1 MATSVDASVKRRSL
15 PPLLTSEPGSSSG
28 QAQRP
33 KKKKKKT
40 AEGAADVSD
49 SQQSSV
55 SKQRTLPSEFKV
67 DSPVMGSREN
77 LVQNGQNGADSQ
89 AKKPRR
95 KKKMTHG
102 YDFESGA
109 DDTVNGEISV
119 STPAINN
126 LKSSPGS
133 SRRKKAE
140 HRQSRLPRS
149 VSDEVLRDNEAAG
162 STAKKK
168 PRRPQSKH
176 FADDSADDED
186 DAGTSKGHGRP
197 PPPGKV
203 KKKRKSKP
211 PTSVDENYHA
221 DGEGMSLDIM
231 VAAEDIISP
240 EKQTRDEQQQQQPSH
255 TAVLP
260 SQPVGKL
267 FMERKGGF
275 KGEDKGRLARQRERE
290 LNNQQPQAET
300 QKTTTQVA
308 LTTHRAL
315 LTFSLFC
322 HGLLA
327 GFALWQCVM
336 VYILQRQVPSS
347 DTPGKTRFL
356 EHYSRLAQPASAMYY
371 FLFTVCT
378 VSVFDRFDIGRP
390 DKQFFRGLIT
400 FQSGAISILIYLISL
415 IMSASVAAID
425 DRISLFFKTTPPY
438 CGDTCPESGS
448 LWDSEEADAQLNI
461 WVIINLIR
469 AIGACLGW
477 LVISVTPT
485 TDYTSDHL
493 HDAEEPLWDDQ
504 QDVELNNV
512 HSTA

>member
-1 MATSVDASVKRRSL
+1 MATTDASVKRRSL
-15 PPLLTSEPGSSSG
+15 PPLLTSNTDLSAS

-33 KKKKKKT
+33 KRKKKKLT
-40 AEGAADVSD
+40 EGAAEVSD
-49 SQQSSV
+49 SQQSSA
-55 SKQRTLPSEFKV
+55 SKHRPLPSEMKD

-77 LVQNGQNGADSQ
+77 LVQNGQNGVSSSV
-89 AKKPRR
+89 KKTRR

-102 YDFESGA
+102 YDFASGA
-109 DDTVNGEISV
+109 DDTANGEISV

-126 LKSSPGS
+126 LKASPGS
-133 SRRKKAE
+133 SRRKKE

-149 VSDEVLRDNEAAG
+149 VSDEVLRDNETPG
-162 STAKKK
+162 SSSKKK
-168 PRRPQSKH
+168 PRRPQSKLY
-176 FADDSADDED
+176 ADDSADDED
-186 DAGTSKGHGRP
+186 DVGTSKAHGRP
-197 PPPGKV
+197 PPPSKV
-203 KKKRKSKP
+203 KKRRKSKP
-211 PTSVDENYHA
+211 PASVDENYHA

-231 VAAEDIISP
+231 VAAEDIIAP
-240 EKQTRDEQQQQQPSH
+240 DKQTDEQQQQQQPSH

-267 FMERKGGF
+267 FMERKSGF

-290 LNNQQPQAET
+290 LNNQQPQTEI
-300 QKTTTQVA
+300 QITTTQVA
-308 LTTHRAL
+308 LTTHRAS
-315 LTFSLFC
+315 LTFALFC

-336 VYILQRQVPSS
+336 VYMLQRQVPSS
-347 DTPGKTRFL
+347 NTPGKTRFL

-390 DKQFFRGLIT
+390 DRQFFRGLIT

-425 DRISLFFKTTPPY
+425 DRISLFFKTSAPY
-438 CGDTCPESGS
+438 CGDSCPDSGS
-448 LWDSEEADAQLNI
+448 LWDSAEADTQLNI

-485 TDYTSDHL
+485 TDYTSEHL
-493 HDAEEPLWDDQ
+493 HDAEEPLWDET

-512 HSTA
+512 HSNL